1 MSRNFKSISP
11 SRTYMLLCFIPAGY
25 YFVKLTLP
33 EGFKTNDSNTAK
45 FFAMRE
51 TDAQVEL
58 CIAFEDYSN
67 VVLLQ
72 EILVPAGW

>member
-1 MSRNFKSISP
+1 MLRKFKSISP
-11 SRTYMLLCFIPAGY
+11 SRTYMLLCFDERGY

-33 EGFKTNDSNTAK
+33 AGFKSNDSNVAK

-58 CIAFEDYSN
+58 CMTFEDYSK
-67 VVLLQ
+67 VILLQ
-72 EILVPAGW
+72 EILVPARS